1 MRSCDVNVFFML
13 ISLNNFSVLKENL
26 TDFES
31 ASTKVLE
38 LSKRSLKSHSSSP
51 ELHKN
56 EVLILEWT
64 QGMFDFRFIKD
75 IQLLA
80 ESENLVDALHEKTD
94 VGLCEEYGFAL
105 KALTKGTDNITTT
118 APKVPPLSFRQLAR
132 MSSDPDEDAA
142 AKREAL
148 LAERKA
154 RCPESCSRAM
164 QS

>member
-1 MRSCDVNVFFML
+1 
-13 ISLNNFSVLKENL
+13 LNNFSTLKENL
-26 TDFES
+26 NDFES

-38 LSKRSLKSHSSSP
+38 LSKQRLKSHSSP
-51 ELHKN
+51 DLHKN
-56 EVLILEWT
+56 EVLILEWM

-80 ESENLVDALHEKTD
+80 ESENVVDALHEKTD

-105 KALTKGTDNITTT
+105 QALTKGTDDISTT
-118 APKVPPLSFRQLAR
+118 AATVPPLSFRQLAR

-142 AKREAL
+142 AKKEAL

-154 RCPESCSRAM
+154 CCPESFVVGPHGANKSTRF
-164 QS
+164 